1 METIQLLPKAE
12 SLIESLRD
20 IGYTF
25 ESAVA
30 DIIDNSITAGS
41 KNIKIYFDFKN
52 GELILAIIDDGI
64 GMNRAELIE
73 AMRPGSKNPLDERE
87 KNDLGRF
94 GLGLKTASFSQC
106 RKLTVISSQRNI
118 FSGARWDLDFVSKKH
133 DWSLQL
139 LDNNEILDTYKIN
152 TLKENG
158 TFVLWEN
165 TDRIIDNSVVSINE
179 EIVYQKIEILQ
190 KHLELVFHKFLQGKN
205 KVNIFI
211 NDNPLKA
218 FDPFHSSHTATQELP
233 EEVILID
240 DKKIEVKP
248 YILPH
253 YSKVSVQDYEYY
265 AGDGGYLKNQGF
277 YVYRNNRLL
286 ISGTWFR
293 IIPQSEMYK
302 LARIEI
308 NLPNNLDDLWKID
321 VKKSYA
327 SPPVII
333 RERLKKIVD
342 KISGA
347 STRIYT
353 SRGHSSK
360 KITGAFWERNS
371 KNGEIKYLIN
381 KQHPL
386 INEFIGQ
393 LTTEQSNE
401 FNKIINLI
409 GNFFPKDTLYSDIG
423 NNNPNNINKIEITD
437 EELEDM
443 SRKIIIK
450 EGEFISNDEFY
461 KYFKSTEPFNIYKKD
476 WKTFIENMEK

>member
-20 IGYTF
+20 IGYSF

-30 DIIDNSITAGS
+30 DIIDNSITANS

-52 GELILAIIDDGI
+52 GEFTLAIIDDGK
-64 GMNRAELIE
+64 GMTKEELIE
-73 AMRPGSKNPLDERE
+73 AMRPGSKNPLDIRE

-106 RKLTVISSQRNI
+106 RKLTVVSSQENNL
-118 FSGARWDLDFVSKKH
+118 SGSRWDLDFISKTH

-139 LDNNEILDTYKIN
+139 LDNNEINNVYKTNILN
-152 TLKENG
+152 GNG
-158 TFVLWEN
+158 TLVLWEN
-165 TDRIIDNSVVSINE
+165 ADRIIDNTIISINE
-179 EIVYQKIEILQ
+179 EIIYKKIEILQ

-205 KVNIFI
+205 KINIFI

-253 YSKVSVQDYEYY
+253 YSKVSVQDYEHY

-327 SPPVII
+327 SPPAII

-360 KITGAFWERNS
+360 KITGAFWERNI

-386 INEFIGQ
+386 INEFVGQ
-393 LTTEQSNE
+393 LTIDQSNE

-409 GNFFPKDTLYSDIG
+409 GNFFPKDTLFSDIG

-443 SRKIIIK
+443 SRKMIIK
-450 EGEFISNDEFY
+450 EGEFMSNDEFL
-461 KYFKSTEPFNIYKKD
+461 KYFKSTEPFNIYTKD
-476 WKTFIENMEK
+476 WKNFMENLEK